1 MKSSILILIISILS
15 FAACKKNQSADQWFT
30 KEEQLSII
38 NQSVRYS
45 VKTPPDAT
53 HQTKFDSSFN
63 WYYDIATKE
72 YDWRAA
78 SKISHDEFYFLLTR
92 KARSVWP
99 AREAIGGKIK
109 IDSKRNLIDY
119 EEIFR
124 TWKMAEDSLNIRA
137 FELFDLM
144 AMGKDL
150 TPYQSK
156 YKGDRYIEF
165 PDDRWHFNKTDKR
178 WRDKLID
185 STRSN

>member
-1 MKSSILILIISILS
+1 MKSSVLILIVSILS

-30 KEEQLSII
+30 KEEQLNII

-53 HQTKFDSSFN
+53 HQTKFDSTFN

-72 YDWRAA
+72 YDWWAA
-78 SKISHDEFYFLLTR
+78 SKISNDEFYFLMTR

-109 IDSKRNLIDY
+109 VDSKRNLIDY

-137 FELFDLM
+137 LELFGLM
-144 AMGKDL
+144 TKEKDL
-150 TPYQSK
+150 TPYRSK

-165 PDDRWHFNKTDKR
+165 PDDRYSWNRKEKKWMDTAM
-178 WRDKLID
+178 D
-185 STRSN
+185 SIH